1 MLNNFLHVDR
11 KNQIFKIAQT
21 RILIYFQ
28 LILNNLHN
36 HEKEADRLLD
46 LYKNKLNESDP
57 KLEAAIM
64 LLKTKLQALVTR
76 ANHGIVIVQVQLF
89 KTSQKLKLI
98 KKNYRT
104 Q

>member
-1 MLNNFLHVDR
+1 MFFNEFVE
-11 KNQIFKIAQT
+11 KIKKK
-21 RILIYFQ
+21 IIKKFVLIYFQ

-36 HEKEADRLLD
+36 HEKEADRLLG

-76 ANHGIVIVQVQLF
+76 ANHGIVIVQVNSFQS
-89 KTSQKLKLI
+89 KI
-98 KKNYRT
+98 KNKIN
-104 Q
+104 